1 MNNEE
6 NMKTSPVTDE
16 TAPETDNRRGK
27 RFSGRALTAL
37 VLVGVILLN
46 VLVSLFG
53 MKRIWQLDMTQ
64 PRFTDNEFTLYTM
77 TDEFRGLM
85 ADVAVPAVEAV
96 NKERADAGEDPI
108 PVRIIFCAERDT
120 VNNNNYARYVL
131 YTALHLEK
139 EFPDT
144 FEVSFINVKRNPSAV
159 QKYKLTSSTNIYSSN
174 VIFEFG
180 TEYRVYSLDHFF
192 LKSDSASSAPW
203 AYNGELDFS
212 SAILAVT
219 RAESPIAVFTTNH
232 GEQLENIKAFRELVH
247 RAGYIVE
254 DIDLEKDP
262 LPENTRLIITYDP
275 QTDFYGYGNMGETGL
290 SEIQKLDDFLDT
302 ACSFMLFVDDK
313 TPPMPVLEEYMEEWG
328 TIISRVENTETGDT
342 DNYVVRDMTQK
353 LDKDGYTLIGQYATT
368 GMGSSVTTDMRSVS
382 YPAKV
387 VFPHATAI
395 KRADSYSTV
404 YVSAEESGDG
414 TAYSYES
421 YHRNGVSRIFSSIFT
436 SYNTASAEVFGEQY
450 EIATDR
456 NLFRLMTITSEERT
470 VQQTN
475 YLTTD
480 DRSFVCVCGSTEMA
494 SDALLESAVYGNT
507 DVLVACLR
515 YMGRAVVPVH
525 LDLKGFKVYEID
537 NQYSKLT
544 ASGAIATTV
553 WLTLIPLVVCTAAG
567 VVINVRRKYR

>member
-1 MNNEE
+1 MNTEE
-6 NMKTSPVTDE
+6 NVKTPLE
-16 TAPETDNRRGK
+16 NEPEAEIKDVRTGK
-27 RFSGRALTAL
+27 RLSGRALTAL

-46 VLVSLFG
+46 VFVSLIG
-53 MKRIWQLDMTQ
+53 MNRIWQVDMSQ
-64 PRFTDNEFTLYTM
+64 PRFKDNEFTLYTM

-85 ADVAVPAVEAV
+85 ADVAVPAVEDV
-96 NKERADAGEDPI
+96 NKERAAAGEDPI

-120 VNNNNYARYVL
+120 VNNNDYARYVL
-131 YTALHLEK
+131 YTALHLQK

-159 QKYKLTSSTNIYSSN
+159 QKYKITSSTNIYSSN

-192 LKSDSASSAPW
+192 LKSDSTSSEPW

-219 RAESPIAVFTTNH
+219 RAESPVAVFTTNH
-232 GEQLENIKAFRELVH
+232 GEQLDNIKAFRELVH
-247 RAGYIVE
+247 KSGYIVE
-254 DIDLEKDP
+254 DIDLEHDE

-275 QTDFYGYGNMGETGL
+275 QIDFFGYGHMGDTGT
-290 SEIQKLDDFLDT
+290 SEVRKLDDFLDT

-313 TPPMPVLEEYMEEWG
+313 TPPMPVLEEYLDEWG
-328 TIISRVENTETGDT
+328 TVISRVENTETGEI
-342 DNYVVRDMTQK
+342 DNYTVRDMTQK

-368 GMGSSVTTDMRSVS
+368 GMGSSVTSDMRSVS

-414 TAYSYES
+414 QAYSYES

-436 SYNTASAEVFGEQY
+436 SYNTATAEVFDKQY

-456 NLFRLMTITSEERT
+456 NLYRFMTITSEERT

-507 DVLVACLR
+507 DVLAACLR

-525 LDLKGFKVYEID
+525 LDLKGFKVWEID
-537 NQYSKLT
+537 NQYSGLT
-544 ASGAIATTV
+544 SSGAIATVV
-553 WLTLIPLVVCTAAG
+553 WLTLIPLAACTVVG
-567 VVINVRRKYR
+567 VVVNVRRKYR